1 MILVDGI
8 SRGIEVILRGLADV
22 RNPCNAVH
30 MSADKPQKLVPHMRN
45 VRYGEVLGVFV
56 RGEELYAEVW
66 GTQMLHDCPM
76 EWWTSLDP
84 ETLKTELGA
93 LGIKMNG
100 PRNWVLDGFGS
111 KTAHIEPVIRDF
123 NGLPMRRIATVEFK
137 PGEKAVTAPY
147 AERHVNRGAVFF
159 WDAGTEVYELVRPDG
174 EAYVMQ
180 AMCTAV
186 DVTLTIDNLSQLGS
200 KLQLPDGW
208 SYRTRILDEDLVVDT
223 SDHFATVVQDELENT
238 YTLPY

>member
-1 MILVDGI
+1 
-8 SRGIEVILRGLADV
+8 
-22 RNPCNAVH
+22 
-30 MSADKPQKLVPHMRN
+30 MSADKPQKIVSDMRN

-56 RGEELYAEVW
+56 RDTELYAEVW

-76 EWWTSLDP
+76 EWWNSLDP
-84 ETLKTELGA
+84 ETLKTDLGA

-100 PRNWVLDGFGS
+100 PRHWVLDGFGN

-137 PGEKAVTAPY
+137 PGDKPVTSPY
-147 AERHVNRGAVFF
+147 EERHVNRGAVFF

-180 AMCTAV
+180 ALCNAV
-186 DVTLTIDNLSQLGS
+186 DESLSIDNLAELGS
-200 KLQLPDGW
+200 KLQLPQGW
-208 SYRTRILDEDLVVDT
+208 SYRTRILEEDLVVDT
-223 SDHFATVVQDELENT
+223 SDHFATVVQDEKENT

>member
-1 MILVDGI
+1 M
-8 SRGIEVILRGLADV
+8 
-22 RNPCNAVH
+22 RNKCNAVH
-30 MSADKPQKLVPHMRN
+30 MSAEKPQKIVPNMRN
-45 VRYGEVLGVFV
+45 VRYAEVLGVFV

-66 GTQMLHDCPM
+66 GTQMLHDCPL

-100 PRNWVLDGFGS
+100 PRNWVLDGFGT
-111 KTAHIEPVIRDF
+111 KTAHIEPVIREF

-137 PGEKAVTAPY
+137 PGEKPVTAPY
-147 AERHVNRGAVFF
+147 TERHVNRGAVFF

-174 EAYVMQ
+174 EAFVMQ
-180 AMCTAV
+180 ALCTAV
-186 DVTLTIDNLSQLGS
+186 DATLTIDNLSQLGS
-200 KLQLPDGW
+200 KLHLPEGW

>member
-1 MILVDGI
+1 
-8 SRGIEVILRGLADV
+8 
-22 RNPCNAVH
+22 
-30 MSADKPQKLVPHMRN
+30 MSAEKPQKLVSDMRN

-56 RGEELYAEVW
+56 RGTDLYAEVW
-66 GTQMLHDCPM
+66 GTQMLHDCPLD
-76 EWWTSLDP
+76 WWNALDP
-84 ETLKTELGA
+84 ETLKTDLGA

-100 PRNWVLDGFGS
+100 PRNWVLDGFGN

-137 PGEKAVTAPY
+137 PGDKPNTIAYE
-147 AERHVNRGAVFF
+147 ERHVNRGAVFF
-159 WDAGTEVYELVRPDG
+159 WDAGSEVYELVRPDG

-180 AMCTAV
+180 ALCTGV
-186 DVTLTIDNLSQLGS
+186 DSTLTIDNLAGLGS
-200 KLQLPDGW
+200 KLNLPEGW
-208 SYRTRILDEDLVVDT
+208 SFRTRILEEDLVVDT

>member
-1 MILVDGI
+1 VILVDGI

-137 PGEKAVTAPY
+137 PGEKPVTAPY

-180 AMCTAV
+180 AMCTGV
-186 DVTLTIDNLSQLGS
+186 DATLTIDNLAQLGS

-208 SYRTRILDEDLVVDT
+208 TYRTRILDEDLVVDT
-223 SDHFATVVQDELENT
+223 SDHPATVVQDELENT

>member
-1 MILVDGI
+1 
-8 SRGIEVILRGLADV
+8 
-22 RNPCNAVH
+22 
-30 MSADKPQKLVPHMRN
+30 MSADKPQKIVSDMRN

-56 RGEELYAEVW
+56 RDTELYAEVW

-76 EWWTSLDP
+76 EWWNSLDP
-84 ETLKTELGA
+84 ETLKTDLGA

-100 PRNWVLDGFGS
+100 PRHWVLDGFGN

-137 PGEKAVTAPY
+137 PGDKPVTSPY
-147 AERHVNRGAVFF
+147 EERHVNRGAVFF

-180 AMCTAV
+180 ALCNAV
-186 DVTLTIDNLSQLGS
+186 DDSLSIDNLAELGS
-200 KLQLPDGW
+200 KLQLPQGW
-208 SYRTRILDEDLVVDT
+208 SYRTRILDEDLIVDT
-223 SDHFATVVQDELENT
+223 SDHFATVVQDEKENT

>member
-1 MILVDGI
+1 
-8 SRGIEVILRGLADV
+8 
-22 RNPCNAVH
+22 
-30 MSADKPQKLVPHMRN
+30 MSADKPQKIVSDMRN

-56 RGEELYAEVW
+56 RDTDLYAEVW

-76 EWWTSLDP
+76 EWWNSLDP
-84 ETLKTELGA
+84 ESLKSDLGA

-100 PRNWVLDGFGS
+100 PRRWVLDGFGN

-137 PGEKAVTAPY
+137 PGEKPVTAPY

-159 WDAGTEVYELVRPDG
+159 WDAGTNVYELVRPDG

-180 AMCTAV
+180 ALCNAV
-186 DVTLTIDNLSQLGS
+186 DESLSIDNLSELGS
-200 KLQLPDGW
+200 KLQLPQGW
-208 SYRTRILDEDLVVDT
+208 SYRTRILEEDLVVDT

-238 YTLPY
+238 YTLPSRRN